1 MKGNHEQSRG
11 TWLGGWV
18 GLGRVE
24 GGVGLRLR
32 RFRRRPAPC
41 HEAVGLAAAHRQLDV
56 DERVDQPSIA
66 SQRFFIELA
75 TTAQPTTHSPT
86 RESTRTLTKKTVAVV
101 NGPRSIGL
109 KGNRNRHGTS
119 WLAECRFQSVAD
131 YTTENSAHEP
141 QSKPRHK
148 HRRRADN
155 KQRNDGRMVPRLSAD
170 GFHCLSR

>member
-1 MKGNHEQSRG
+1 MD
-11 TWLGGWV
+11 WV
-18 GLGRVE
+18 GLREVLVCVCVAF
-24 GGVGLRLR
+24 GGG
-32 RFRRRPAPC
+32 RRRAMRRSGWPRP
-41 HEAVGLAAAHRQLDV
+41 
-56 DERVDQPSIA
+56 IA
-66 SQRFFIELA
+66 SWTSTSVSISHPSPASAFSSNSPPPPS
-75 TTAQPTTHSPT
+75 QPPIHPPANQPG
-86 RESTRTLTKKTVAVV
+86 RQQKKTVAVV